1 MLRKIAGSRTT
12 RGILVSLDKEE
23 NIMIMDVEGN
33 DAQDRSNEQE
43 YEKMISTFALVEA
56 DTLII
61 NVWSRTLGQ
70 YTGSQYETLTAVL

>member
-1 MLRKIAGSRTT
+1 
-12 RGILVSLDKEE
+12 
-23 NIMIMDVEGN
+23 MDVEGN
-33 DAQDRSNEQE
+33 DAQDRANEQE

-70 YTGSQYETLTAVL
+70 YTGSQY